1 MYSLTLEVK
10 GTLDKCSKLSDSAI
24 TITEVRWRLSQWRG
38 ERERDRQERGRWQ
51 PSKKELKTEPWEP
64 DGPLY
69 THTHTYI
76 YGLMYAFAFTAPDL
90 SHHHFF
96 PVFPWFHLTL
106 NKTNTLV
113 WTQGVCKPASL
124 IYTHAGSTRGLLC
137 FRLAN
142 HVLFYSIITY
152 TNACNYID
160 MNINEAFFCPESSMQ
175 AYVV

>member
-1 MYSLTLEVK
+1 MFKAEWLCYYYNWSEVALESVERRK
-10 GTLDKCSKLSDSAI
+10 
-24 TITEVRWRLSQWRG
+24 
-38 ERERDRQERGRWQ
+38 RERQTGKGEVATEQERVEDWTMGARRTSIY
-51 PSKKELKTEPWEP
+51 PHPHL
-64 DGPLY
+64 
-69 THTHTYI
+69 YI

-96 PVFPWFHLTL
+96 PLFPRFHLTL

-124 IYTHAGSTRGLLC
+124 IYTRAGSTRGLLC